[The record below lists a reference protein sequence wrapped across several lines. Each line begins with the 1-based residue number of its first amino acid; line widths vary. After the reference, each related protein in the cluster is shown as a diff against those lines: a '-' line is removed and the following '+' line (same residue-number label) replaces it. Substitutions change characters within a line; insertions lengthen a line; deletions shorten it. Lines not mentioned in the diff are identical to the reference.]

1 MIHLKSTTEI
11 EKIRASCRIAAD
23 AMARVQKAVVPGIAT
38 SELNAIANDYIR
50 SQGQVASALGYR
62 GYPASICVSINEV
75 VVHGLSL
82 IHI

>member
-38 SELNAIANDYIR
+38 SELNAIADNYIR
-50 SQGQVASALGYR
+50 SQGAVASALGYR
-62 GYPASICVSINEV
+62 GYPASICVSNN
-75 VVHGLSL
+75 
-82 IHI
+82 